1 VAKSIKLKLEF
12 ILKEKGTKF
21 VSFFIL
27 LKISSS
33 AFSHC
38 FLTILDNKRGVSSY
52 LQKCNCNI
60 EMEVHMDIYKY
71 AQYPTTTEFNN
82 IYEGKKE
89 LWNKMMLEVN
99 INKEYGLADVG
110 DIEYD
115 HWKAEYNSRVTDLI
129 NTYALMSFYYQKG
142 IPDENWKPTHSPNPK
157 IRFPDFKEEHYNYL
171 YWFSFY
177 LENYYTRFFGI
188 IDTLYHLVNVKYWLS
203 VQPKIGF
210 NETVVKKIKAIDNDL
225 GEKLDKKNLKKDETF
240 VQADQYRND
249 LTHNYR
255 PHQILV
261 LPNKRVVNETDYIY
275 DMKTRERKKAM
286 DHPQSHNIVVYE
298 GLTMEYTTTKDFVT
312 NVEETISFLGEFIVD
327 IKDKLE

>member
-1 VAKSIKLKLEF
+1 M
-12 ILKEKGTKF
+12 
-21 VSFFIL
+21 
-27 LKISSS
+27 
-33 AFSHC
+33 
-38 FLTILDNKRGVSSY
+38 N
-52 LQKCNCNI
+52 
-60 EMEVHMDIYKY
+60 IYKY
-71 AQYPTTTEFNN
+71 AQYPTISEFNN

-89 LWNKMMLEVN
+89 SWNKMILNVN
-99 INKEYGLADVG
+99 TNKEYGLLEIDNM
-110 DIEYD
+110 EYD

-142 IPDENWKPTHSPNPK
+142 IPDENWTSYPSPNRK
-157 IRFPDFKEEHYNYL
+157 IQFPDFKEEHYNYL

-177 LENYYTRFFGI
+177 LESYYTRFFGI
-188 IDTLYHLVNVKYWLS
+188 IDTLYHLVNVKYELS
-203 VQPKIGF
+203 ISPKSGF
-210 NETVVKKIKAIDNDL
+210 NGEVVKEIKKTDKDL
-225 GEKLDKKNLKKDETF
+225 GQKLRKKTLLKDRVFE
-240 VQADQYRND
+240 QADKYRNN

-261 LPNKRVVNETDYIY
+261 LPNKRGVNEIDYIY
-275 DMKTRERKKAM
+275 DMKTGERKKAM